1 MSYSQGDE
9 EKLILKYFGNY
20 KGTLLDIGA
29 NDGKTLSNS
38 LALLERGWSGVLVEP
53 DEDAFTK
60 LRLFHQDSE
69 GVLCYNFA
77 MANQDG
83 QLPFYKSGTHL
94 NKGDTG
100 LLSTFSIAD
109 YEKWKPSTD
118 FTMTEAQAVTFKTFQ
133 SICPTKQFDF
143 ITIDAEGMDYDILRQ
158 MDLANLGC
166 KLLCIEFNGE
176 GQSKFDS
183 YIKPFGMKLVL
194 RNAQNLIYAK

>member
-9 EKLILKYFGNY
+9 EKIILNYFGNH

-38 LALLERGWSGVLVEP
+38 LALLEREWSGVLVEP
-53 DEDAFTK
+53 DEDAFSK
-60 LRLFHQDSE
+60 LRLFHQDSK

-77 MANQDG
+77 IATQDG

-100 LLSTFSIAD
+100 LLSTFSIPD

-118 FTMTEAQAVTFKTFQ
+118 YTMTEAQAVMFKTFQ
-133 SICPTKQFDF
+133 SICPFKIFDF
-143 ITIDAEGMDYDILRQ
+143 ITIDAEGMDYEILKQ

-166 KLLCIEFNGE
+166 KLLCVEFNGE
-176 GQSKFDS
+176 DQARFDS
-183 YIKPFGMKLVL
+183 YVKQFAMKLIYK
-194 RNAQNLIYAK
+194 NAQNLIYAK